1 MNGCHVRVSSLVS
14 MLQAVSIM
22 LFFAV
27 TLSAQDARIAAEL
40 SDSMAEVPL
49 KKTLGEKA
57 FNQAIGSGDYR
68 YVGNTKCRLCHRKFF
83 LGRKKDPHDFAM
95 NALVASG
102 HEENPRC
109 LLCHATGF
117 GVETGFVNMESTPR
131 LANVQ
136 CEGCH
141 GPGNVHIQRIKAK
154 KRGGFLVGT
163 DKPKRLKRMCQSC
176 HTKRW
181 DRSYH
186 DLDKAYDKYKNAD
199 PNAKKGRYGK

>member
-1 MNGCHVRVSSLVS
+1 MNRYDVGVSFFVP
-14 MLQAVSIM
+14 MLKIVGTVL
-22 LFFAV
+22 LFV
-27 TLSAQDARIAAEL
+27 MVLHAQDDRIAAEL
-40 SDSMAEVPL
+40 SSPMAEIPL

-57 FNQAIGSGDYR
+57 FNAAINSGDYR

-95 NALVASG
+95 NDLVTSG

-109 LLCHATGF
+109 LLCHSTGF
-117 GVETGFVNMESTPR
+117 GVETGFVSIESTPR
-131 LANVQ
+131 LSNVQ

-141 GPGNVHIQRIKAK
+141 GPGNVHIKRIKAK

-186 DLDKAYDKYKNAD
+186 DLDKAYNKYRNAD
-199 PNAKKGRYGK
+199 PNSKGRYGK